1 MRIWINHWFST
12 AYYFVEMLKDYGYEV
27 IGSNEKDTCVYKT
40 NVDEFYL
47 EPKYNENTYIDYCL
61 NFCINHKINVFFVK
75 RGMNLVVD
83 NLKKFQDINV
93 KVICE
98 QDREKFFVLQD
109 KFATMNYFKEKDY
122 INIPEMRIVTNVKE
136 FVDAYNYLH
145 AKYNFVCIKYNQD
158 EGGMSYKLISDR
170 KPSLNR
176 ISENNG
182 LVYSLSYVIECLS
195 SVETFKPLI
204 VMPYLEGTEISID
217 CLGLNNEL
225 LAIPRYKLSNRVT
238 KIDMDDNLIKLANKV
253 YNDLKLDGPFN
264 IQFRYSKNKLY
275 LLEINTR
282 LSGGSWKEK
291 YIGCEFPVLCV
302 KKFTNEL
309 KELPKINFKTM
320 ELSNLEYIVKL
331 NEINYSCVQKEIAKD
346 SEY

>member
-12 AYYFVEMLKDYGYEV
+12 AYYFVEMLKNNGYEV
-27 IGSNEKDTCVYKT
+27 IGSNERDTCVYKT

-47 EPKYNENTYIDYCL
+47 EPKYDESTYVDYCL
-61 NFCINHKINVFFVK
+61 KFCINHKIDVFFIK
-75 RGMNLVVD
+75 RGMNVIIN
-83 NLKKFQDINV
+83 NLKKFDAINV

-98 QDREKFFVLQD
+98 QDKDKFFMLQD
-109 KFATMNYFKEKDY
+109 KFATMNYFKNKSY
-122 INIPEMRIVTNVKE
+122 INIPEMEIVTNVDE
-136 FVDAYNYLH
+136 FIEAYNKLH
-145 AKYNFVCIKYNQD
+145 TKYDKICIKYNQD

-170 KPSLNR
+170 KPSLSR

-182 LVYSLSYVIECLS
+182 LVYSLSYVISCLS
-195 SVETFKPLI
+195 SEENFKPLI

-217 CLGLNNEL
+217 CLGLNNNL
-225 LAIPRYKLSNRVT
+225 IAIPRYKLSNRVT
-238 KIDMDDNLIKLANKV
+238 KIDMDENLINLANNI

-282 LSGGSWKEK
+282 LSGGSWKEQFV
-291 YIGCEFPVLCV
+291 GCEFPVLCV

-309 KELPKINFKTM
+309 KELPKIDFKTM
-320 ELSNLEYIVKL
+320 ELSNLESIKKL
-331 NEINYSCVQKEIAKD
+331 SEITK
-346 SEY
+346 